1 VWVIIFNSP
10 PLVFLQ
16 THYHFNAAAWCFSP
30 ADRTTKAN
38 KLFYF
43 YFMISPYPTEWP
55 SFYTATIFK
64 WYPLLSDDK
73 YKEIILDSL
82 RFLVNNKRIELSA
95 FVIMSNHI
103 HLIWQIQPASTPTSV
118 QLSFMKFT
126 AQQIKFS
133 LIKKDPELIEKY
145 KVNLFDRKYQFWKRE
160 PLSIQ
165 LFTPKVFE
173 QKINYIHYNR

>member
-1 VWVIIFNSP
+1 MPIFYKSSP

-16 THYHFNAAAWCFSP
+16 THCHFNAAAWCFSP
-30 ADRTTKAN
+30 AARTTKAN

-82 RFLVNNKRIELSA
+82 RLLVIP
-95 FVIMSNHI
+95 M
-103 HLIWQIQPASTPTSV
+103 
-118 QLSFMKFT
+118 
-126 AQQIKFS
+126 
-133 LIKKDPELIEKY
+133 
-145 KVNLFDRKYQFWKRE
+145 
-160 PLSIQ
+160 
-165 LFTPKVFE
+165 
-173 QKINYIHYNR
+173 